1 MLDNANPTVIDAS
14 ELDSL
19 RQKRRKKGETGR
31 KDAVIDELFDQT
43 HYKMDPF
50 YMSEVQDVESDSDDS
65 SIEPIDEQEIYE
77 LIAPISDPEHP
88 LSLESLGV
96 VKPEDVHLSKY
107 PDQTGPI
114 LLFHVLVELTPTV
127 THCSLATVI
136 GLGVRVRLE
145 QALPPCYRIEVRI
158 KKGTHSQADEVNKQL
173 SDKERVAAALENENL
188 LGILKKMMNPCLD
201 IQI

>member
-1 MLDNANPTVIDAS
+1 
-14 ELDSL
+14 
-19 RQKRRKKGETGR
+19 
-31 KDAVIDELFDQT
+31 
-43 HYKMDPF
+43 
-50 YMSEVQDVESDSDDS
+50 EVQDVESDSDDS

-114 LLFHVLVELTPTV
+114 LLFHVVVELTPTV

-145 QALPPCYRIEVRI
+145 HALPPCYRIEVRI

-201 IQI
+201 MQI